1 MKKNIK
7 GWAIPTI
14 KSVTD
19 ELKWMRDEW
28 HPNNRKDLA
37 IEITSDGDVYGGLK
51 PSLANTCFPRSIA
64 VGNHNGRVYETYGW
78 GTASDYALTKEAKR
92 IIELHIWRL
101 NNNC

>member
-1 MKKNIK
+1 MRKNIK
-7 GWAIPTI
+7 GWVIPTI
-14 KSVTD
+14 KSVVD

-37 IEITSDGDVYGGLK
+37 IEITIDGDVYGGWK
-51 PSLANTCFPRSIA
+51 PSIGSCA
-64 VGNHNGRVYETYGW
+64 VGYVAGRSGGRIYETYGW

-92 IIELHIWRL
+92 IIELHEWRL